1 MATKKKAPPKRGASR
16 YQTPE
21 RKSTPGWFWLICGVV
36 IGGFFTFLF
45 TLEPGRDGVKRDRP
59 EQARQDQ
66 SPRPNT
72 KTPQTGSSDSNK
84 PRYEFY
90 TILPESE
97 VIVPPQGLET
107 PPPVQ
112 QPKPQQT
119 AEQKRKEEE
128 ARALAALSGQVP
140 PPRTQ
145 PPQQAKPAATAA
157 ASDKKTYYL
166 QAGSFRQRAD
176 ADNVRAQILLLGQNV
191 RVESGT
197 VRDET
202 WYRVMVGPFPD
213 REKLNQA
220 QTTLSSNGFS
230 NLLLQQRSK

>member
-1 MATKKKAPPKRGASR
+1 MTTRKKAPPKRGASR
-16 YQTPE
+16 YQAPE
-21 RKSTPGWFWLICGVV
+21 RKSTPGWFWMICGVV
-36 IGGFFTFLF
+36 IGSFFTFLF
-45 TLEPGRDGVKRDRP
+45 TLEPGRDDVRRDRTD
-59 EQARQDQ
+59 QASQNQ
-66 SPRPNT
+66 PRPNSNT
-72 KTPQTGSSDSNK
+72 QKPGDDRANNK

-107 PPPVQ
+107 QPP
-112 QPKPQQT
+112 KQT
-119 AEQKRKEEE
+119 AEQRRKEEE

-145 PPQQAKPAATAA
+145 QPAAA
-157 ASDKKTYYL
+157 ASDKTIYYL
-166 QAGSFRQRAD
+166 QAGSFRQRPD
-176 ADNVRAQILLLGQNV
+176 ADSVRAQILLLGQSV
-191 RVESGT
+191 KVESGT

-213 REKLNQA
+213 KDKLNQA

-230 NLLLQQRSK
+230 NLLLQKRTN